1 MGRKPVSKLQ
11 KRKNLEKKRR
21 MSRIDPRNTMTAL
34 HLVRIFED
42 SKKAID
48 VSGSTD
54 FAARNSFDS
63 FKNSADIL
71 YE

>member
-1 MGRKPVSKLQ
+1 
-11 KRKNLEKKRR
+11 

-48 VSGSTD
+48 VSGSTE
-54 FAARNSFDS
+54 FRSKKQLDS
-63 FKNSADIL
+63 FKNSADISMNSENAL
-71 YE
+71 IISI